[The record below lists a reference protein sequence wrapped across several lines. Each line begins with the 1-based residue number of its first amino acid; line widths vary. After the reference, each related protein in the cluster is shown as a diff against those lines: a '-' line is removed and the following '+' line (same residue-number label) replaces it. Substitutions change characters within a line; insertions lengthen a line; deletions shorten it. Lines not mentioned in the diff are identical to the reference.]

1 MKADS
6 KTKAWE
12 MVDEMFPT
20 DYNKDERSSA
30 RAGYDVYR
38 SSINPLDYIC
48 DLGDRLEVN
57 FASGKTV
64 NVWIE
69 EPKDFTESEKA
80 ELRRYIDNFLYK
92 LEDNFGLAH
101 EAQMKKYGLDEVMD
115 KLVLAYRELV

>member
-1 MKADS
+1 MKATTR
-6 KTKAWE
+6 KQAWE

-20 DYNKDERSSA
+20 DYNKDEKSSE

-38 SSINPLDYIC
+38 SPINALDYIC

-57 FASGKTV
+57 LANGKTV

-69 EPKDFTESEKA
+69 EPKDFTDSEKA
-80 ELRRYIDNFLYK
+80 ELRKYIDYFMYK

-101 EAQMKKYGLDEVMD
+101 EPQMKKYGLDEVMD
-115 KLVLAYRELV
+115 KLTLIYRELI